1 MQINQQPK
9 MKMNN
14 EKGITVKRVI
24 KDMVS
29 KRSQIDVNQPLD
41 PNMIQVNP
49 NMRQLV
55 NEMSDTVGPAEVN
68 LFDQPGG
75 PHGQT

>member
-1 MQINQQPK
+1 MNQQPK

-24 KDMVS
+24 KEMVS

-55 NEMSDTVGPAEVN
+55 NEMSDTVGHPAEVN

-75 PHGQT
+75 PIGQT